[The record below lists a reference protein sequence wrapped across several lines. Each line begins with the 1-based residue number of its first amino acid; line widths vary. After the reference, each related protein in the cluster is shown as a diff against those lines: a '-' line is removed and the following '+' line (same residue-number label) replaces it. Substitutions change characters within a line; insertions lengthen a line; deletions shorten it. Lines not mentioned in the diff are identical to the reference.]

1 MSISVPLQ
9 RSQEH
14 VCRIKSAKNRMKSA
28 FDEAL
33 TVDILL
39 FVGVLIICGRRWNVL
54 NEIEW
59 TIAYLGIEIP
69 SNHKIL

>member
-1 MSISVPLQ
+1 
-9 RSQEH
+9 
-14 VCRIKSAKNRMKSA
+14 MKSA